1 MPTYILVNNHPAEK
15 CGELFQEYE
24 ENKDRLP
31 AGVRGK
37 DDLCTCPGGI
47 HAGYV
52 AVEAES
58 AEAALDLMSALP
70 INKAYTQAIEGTVV
84 TL

>member
-1 MPTYILVNNHPAEK
+1 MPTYILVTNHPAEK

-24 ENKDRLP
+24 ANKDKLP
-31 AGVRGK
+31 AALKGR
-37 DDLCTCPGGI
+37 DDLCTCPGGV

-58 AEAALDLMSALP
+58 ADAALDLMSALP
-70 INKAYTQAIEGTVV
+70 ITKSYTQAIEGVV
-84 TL
+84 MTL

>member
-15 CGELFQEYE
+15 CGELFKEYE
-24 ENKDRLP
+24 ENKDKLP
-31 AGVRGK
+31 PEVRGK
-37 DDLCTCPGGI
+37 PDLCTCPGGI

-52 AVEAES
+52 AVEAEN

-70 INKAYTQAIEGTVV
+70 INRSYTRAVEGIVV